1 MSAYLADNELNSPV
15 TAAGAPAEATA
26 VAPSLQERRRWRFLL
41 LVGVLAAAGALIAL
55 RLMTYQVV
63 QWGLSVPIYKGH
75 EGSAARGTILDRDG
89 VLMAADRFFYSVAV
103 NSQGLRNEEQRVA
116 VAQQLE
122 ELIGLPA
129 NRTLALLN
137 TWPDTYYLEVAK
149 EITLAQGK
157 RILDRQEELSQESDL
172 YPLRT
177 VFLTPVP
184 KRYYPQHEVGAHM
197 VGFVNA
203 ERMPFY
209 GVESYYDRF
218 LISDS
223 GIGFTEKP
231 NGTLADLPLSVQ
243 RFVPSLAGKD
253 LVLTIDSTMQWIAE
267 EELRKG
273 LEEYKAERGTI
284 IVMDPHTGE
293 ILAMASEPSYDP
305 NQYGNTEVKRFLDPA
320 ISEQYEPGSVFK
332 VVTMGAG
339 LDTGT
344 ITPTKTYND
353 TGMISVGGRVFF
365 NSQRVGYGEVTVQ
378 SALANSLNVVTAQV
392 ALDTGKNA
400 FYDYVRRFGFGSATQ
415 VDLAGEIPGA
425 LKTPGTLDWSEADW
439 ATNSFGQGLAV
450 TPLQM
455 VNAVASIANGGKLM
469 RPHVVKARIY
479 DGDVLLSVPT
489 VIHTTLRPESA
500 RQLTDMMVY
509 TVSEGNKLAM
519 VPDFEVAGKS
529 GTAQIPGPDGYL
541 EDQVNASF
549 VGFVPAQDPQLAIIV
564 RYERPDQ
571 KVTLWANQNAAP
583 TFARVA
589 ARILDSMNMAPD
601 AIRAVVAGTQNS
613 EELRIDD

>member
-1 MSAYLADNELNSPV
+1 MSAYLADNELNSV
-15 TAAGAPAEATA
+15 VAQADATNAPPAATA
-26 VAPSLQERRRWRFLL
+26 VAPSLQERRHWRFMV
-41 LVGVLAAAGALIAL
+41 LVGALAVAGILITL

-63 QWGLSVPIYKGH
+63 QWGLSVPLSKGH
-75 EGSAARGTILDRDG
+75 EGSSARGTILDRDG
-89 VLMAADRFFYSVAV
+89 MLLASDRFFYSVAV
-103 NSQGLRNEEQRVA
+103 NAHDLRNEEQRVA

-137 TWPDTYYLEVAK
+137 TYPDRYYVEVAK
-149 EITLAQGK
+149 EITLNQGQ
-157 RILDRQEELSQESDL
+157 RIQNKQAEISNENDLDL
-172 YPLRT
+172 LRH

-203 ERMPFY
+203 ERAPFY

-218 LISDS
+218 LVSDS
-223 GIGFTEKP
+223 GIGFTDKP
-231 NGTLADLPLSVQ
+231 NASVADLPATVQ

-267 EELRKG
+267 EELRNG

-284 IVMDPHTGE
+284 IVIDPQTGE

-305 NQYGNTEVKRFLDPA
+305 NQYGNMEPKRFLDPA

-332 VVTMGAG
+332 VITMGAA
-339 LDTGT
+339 LDTGV
-344 ITPTKTYND
+344 ITPTMLFND
-353 TGMISVGGRVFF
+353 TGMISVGGITIF
-365 NSQRVGYGEVTVQ
+365 NSQLVGYGEVTVQ
-378 SALANSLNVVTAQV
+378 GALANSLNVVTAQV
-392 ALDTGKNA
+392 ALLTGKSA
-400 FYDYVRRFGFGSATQ
+400 FYDYLGRFGFGRATQ

-425 LKTPGTLDWSEADW
+425 LKTPGTPDWSEADW

-469 RPHVVKARIY
+469 RPHVTLARVY
-479 DGDVLLSVPT
+479 NNDVLLTEPT
-489 VIHTTLRPESA
+489 VIHTTLSPKAASD
-500 RQLTDMMVY
+500 LTDMMVY
-509 TVSEGNKLAM
+509 AVEEGNKLAM

-529 GTAQIPGPDGYL
+529 GTAQIAGPEGYL
-541 EDQVNASF
+541 PDQVNASF
-549 VGFVPAQDPQLAIIV
+549 VGFVPARDPKLAIIV

-571 KVTLWANQNAAP
+571 KITLWANQNAAP
-583 TFARVA
+583 TFSRVA
-589 ARILDSMNMAPD
+589 QRILGAMNMAPD
-601 AIRAVVAGTQNS
+601 AIREVVANTN
-613 EELRIDD
+613 

>member
-1 MSAYLADNELNSPV
+1 MSAYLADNELNS
-15 TAAGAPAEATA
+15 AAEPLGAPLEAA
-26 VAPSLQERRRWRFLL
+26 VAAPTLQERRNWRFMLL
-41 LVGVLAAAGALIAL
+41 IAGLGVAGALIVV
-55 RLMTYQVV
+55 RLLTYQVV
-63 QWGLSVPIYKGH
+63 EWGLSVPVYKGH
-75 EGSAARGTILDRDG
+75 EGHAPRGTIMDRDG
-89 VLMAADRFFYSVAV
+89 MLLAADRFFYSVAV
-103 NSQGLRNEEQRVA
+103 NAQALRNEEQRVA

-122 ELIGLPA
+122 DLIGLPA
-129 NRTLALLN
+129 NRTLAMLN
-137 TWPDTYYLEVAK
+137 TWPDTYYLEVAR
-149 EITLAQGK
+149 EITLAQGQ
-157 RILDRQEELSQESDL
+157 RILDRQEELSNVSDL

-184 KRYYPQHEVGAHM
+184 KRYYPQREMGAHM
-197 VGFVNA
+197 VGFVNGLR
-203 ERMPFY
+203 EPFY

-218 LISDS
+218 LVSDS
-223 GIGFTEKP
+223 NIGFTEKP
-231 NGTLADLPLSVQ
+231 NATLADLPISVQ

-253 LVLTIDSTMQWIAE
+253 IVLTIDSTMQWIAE
-267 EELRKG
+267 EELRNG
-273 LEEYKAERGTI
+273 LKEYKAERGTI

-305 NQYGNTEVKRFLDPA
+305 NQFGTTEVKRFLDPA

-332 VVTMGAG
+332 VITMGAA
-339 LDTGT
+339 LDTGV
-344 ITPTKTYND
+344 ITPSTTFND
-353 TGMISVGGRVFF
+353 TGMISVGGRTIF
-365 NSQRVGYGEVTVQ
+365 NSQLVGYGEVTAQ
-378 SALANSLNVVTAQV
+378 AALANSLNVVTTQV
-392 ALDTGKNA
+392 ALRTGKSP

-425 LKTPGTLDWSEADW
+425 LKTPGTLDWSESDW

-479 DGDVLLSVPT
+479 DGDVLLTAPT
-489 VIHTTLRPESA
+489 VIHTTLRPEAAS
-500 RQLTDMMVY
+500 QLTDMMVY
-509 TVSEGNKLAM
+509 AVEEGNKLAM
-519 VPDFEVAGKS
+519 MPEFEVAGKS

-541 EDQVNASF
+541 PDQVNSSF
-549 VGFVPAQDPQLAIIV
+549 VGFVPARDPQFAIIV

-589 ARILDSMNMAPD
+589 RRILDSMNLAPD
-601 AIRAVVAGTQNS
+601 TIRAVVAETT
-613 EELRIDD
+613 R

>member
-1 MSAYLADNELNSPV
+1 MSAYLADNELNSASD
-15 TAAGAPAEATA
+15 TANPPAEAVA
-26 VAPSLQERRRWRFLL
+26 VAPSLQERRRWRFMLL
-41 LVGVLAAAGALIAL
+41 IGVLAAAAALIAL

-63 QWGLSVPIYKGH
+63 QWGLSVPISKGH
-75 EGSAARGTILDRDG
+75 EGNPARGTIVDRDG
-89 VLMAADRFFYSVAV
+89 LLLASDRFFYSVAI
-103 NSQGLRNEEQRVA
+103 NAQALRNVEQRVA

-122 ELIGLPA
+122 DLIGLPA
-129 NRTLALLN
+129 NRTLAQLN

-149 EITLAQGK
+149 EITLAQGQ
-157 RILDRQEELSQESDL
+157 RILDEQERLSEESDL

-177 VFLTPVP
+177 VFLTAVP
-184 KRYYPQHEVGAHM
+184 KRYYPQRELGAHM

-203 ERMPFY
+203 ERAPFY
-209 GVESYYDRF
+209 GVEGYYDRF
-218 LISDS
+218 LVGDS

-231 NGTLADLPLSVQ
+231 NATVADLPLAVQ

-253 LVLTIDSTMQWIAE
+253 LVLTIDSSMQWIAE

-273 LEEYKAERGTI
+273 LEQYKAERGTI
-284 IVMDPHTGE
+284 IVMDPHTGR

-305 NQYGNTEVKRFLDPA
+305 NQYGQTETKRFLDPA

-339 LDTGT
+339 LDTGV
-344 ITPTKTYND
+344 ITPTMKFND

-365 NSQRVGYGEVTVQ
+365 NSQRIGYGEVTAQ
-378 SALANSLNVVTAQV
+378 TALAQSLNVVTAQV
-392 ALDTGKNA
+392 AILVGKSA

-425 LKTPGTLDWSEADW
+425 LKTPGTLDWSESDI

-469 RPHVVKARIY
+469 RPYIVEARIHNSE
-479 DGDVLLSVPT
+479 VLLTEPT
-489 VIHTTLRPESA
+489 VVHTTLTPESA
-500 RQLTDMMVY
+500 RQLTDMMVF
-509 TVSEGNKLAM
+509 TVQEGNKLAI
-519 VPDFEVAGKS
+519 VPDYEVAGKS

-541 EDQVNASF
+541 KDEVNASF
-549 VGFVPAQDPQLAIIV
+549 VGFVPARDPQLAIIV
-564 RYERPDQ
+564 RYEKPDPEI
-571 KVTLWANQNAAP
+571 TDWANENAAP

-589 ARILDSMNMAPD
+589 TRILDSMNLAPD
-601 AIRAVVAGTQNS
+601 NIREAVAGTQ
-613 EELRIDD
+613 